1 MYLSR
6 LPRLFV
12 ILVLLGQ
19 TAKGSTT
26 AIEELT
32 HLTQQADAARKA
44 GDLPTRLQAGLTV
57 REFLHDAP
65 DAVAASAGAVAE
77 VGRKDEALDALDLLA
92 AMGQSGDGL
101 PPGKVFASLT
111 DLPRY
116 QEILRR
122 LAANKAPVSRA
133 MTLFSLTQPIVV
145 A

>member
-19 TAKGSTT
+19 TAQGSPS

-32 HLTQQADAARKA
+32 HLTQQADAARNA
-44 GDLPTRLQAGLTV
+44 GDLPARLQAVLQV
-57 REFLHDAP
+57 RKFLHDAP
-65 DAVAASAGAVAE
+65 DAVAASAGALAE

-92 AMGQSGDGL
+92 VMGQSGDGL
-101 PPGKVFASLT
+101 PTGKVFASLT

-122 LAANKAPVSRA
+122 LAANKA
-133 MTLFSLTQPIVV
+133 
-145 A
+145 